1 MGFQGRVYGGKC
13 VQKSRIGCDYSPT
26 SAAGDILVL
35 LQRLVGA
42 ADDFKFQGQR
52 DGRGE
57 FKR

>member
-1 MGFQGRVYGGKC
+1 MIQA
-13 VQKSRIGCDYSPT
+13 IWDPDYSPT